1 MPVASVYLISCFGVS
16 LMSCFAVSLSKS
28 FKRYVRSEYGLKLV
42 SKLWSKVPFCNGQ
55 SKASLR
61 SWQTFPDVK
70 LQFAISAII
79 GASIPMLDL
88 SGLVLI
94 RSSSQLLLGVSA
106 TSFLTSS

>member
-1 MPVASVYLISCFGVS
+1 MPVDSVY
-16 LMSCFAVSLSKS
+16 LMSCFAASLSKS
-28 FKRYVRSEYGLKLV
+28 FVRYVRSETGLKLV
-42 SKLWSKVPFCNGQ
+42 SKLWSKVPFSNGQ
-55 SKASLR
+55 SRASLR

-88 SGLVLI
+88 SSLVVI
-94 RSSSQLLLGVSA
+94 GSNSQLLLGVSA